1 MAQKSDIDLRGYPKQ
16 AKFFFQI
23 IVISVNKKE
32 KTVKGKVQVSR
43 KFTLKSTELTIN
55 AATEERQDEEV
66 LRDIRD
72 ADLLAKKFQVHD
84 KCRLEYMGEK
94 DVC

>member
-1 MAQKSDIDLRGYPKQ
+1 MSHKL
-16 AKFFFQI
+16 
-23 IVISVNKKE
+23 
-32 KTVKGKVQVSR
+32 
-43 KFTLKSTELTIN
+43 TLKSTELTIK

-84 KCRLEYMGEK
+84 KCRLEYTGKRMSVEGDRSNEPSDNLALVK
-94 DVC
+94 EFIKSNIIEGNQAVYIIHGSSS